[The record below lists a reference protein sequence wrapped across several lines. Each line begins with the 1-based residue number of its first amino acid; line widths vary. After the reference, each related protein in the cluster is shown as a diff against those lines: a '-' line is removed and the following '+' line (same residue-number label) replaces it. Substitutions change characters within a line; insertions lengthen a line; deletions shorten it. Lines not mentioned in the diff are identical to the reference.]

1 MMPELSGTADP
12 ATDHFPI
19 PRTSRTENPLPESLR
34 FKNQRHLAAVCYVLP
49 GTYFS
54 AFRCVFGRAGYKW
67 GIQTTSKKA
76 PNFMRK
82 SLISSIIHSHV
93 YF

>member
-19 PRTSRTENPLPESLR
+19 HRASRTENPLPESLR
-34 FKNQRHLAAVCYVLP
+34 FKNQRDLAAVCYRLP
-49 GTYFS
+49 GTYFP

-67 GIQTTSKKA
+67 GIQTTSEKA
-76 PNFMRK
+76 SNFMRK
-82 SLISSIIHSHV
+82 SLILSYNLQHV